1 MCPYYQNRFLI
12 GSKRYRGYDYSSEG
26 CYYITINT
34 KNKNQS
40 FGRIENGT
48 MILSEIGECL
58 FNEWLRTPLV
68 RPDMNI
74 TLDAFVVMPDHFHA
88 IIYIGPNTYNVTS
101 PRPGCRN
108 AMHGVSTTVRNGV
121 STTIRNG
128 VSTDAS
134 NDLYINE
141 FGPQSKNLS
150 SIIRGV
156 KSAVTSYAR
165 KTNIGFKWQT
175 RYYDHIIRTHRELA
189 RIRDYIISNPAKWV
203 GDL

>member
-48 MILSEIGECL
+48 VILSEIGEYL
-58 FNEWLRTPLV
+58 YNEWLRTPLV

-74 TLDAFVVMPDHFHA
+74 TLDACVVMPDHFHA
-88 IIYIGPNTYNVTS
+88 IIYIGPNTF
-101 PRPGCRN
+101 N
-108 AMHGVSTTVRNGV
+108 AAHDS
-121 STTIRNG
+121 
-128 VSTDAS
+128 
-134 NDLYINE
+134 YINE

-150 SIIRGV
+150 SIVRGV

-165 KTNIGFKWQT
+165 KMNICFDWHKG
-175 RYYDHIIRTHRELA
+175 YYDHIIRTRIELN
-189 RIRDYIISNPAKWV
+189 RIREYIISNPAKWTEKQ
-203 GDL
+203 